1 MDDAQVGSVIRA
13 VRIRRGL
20 RQSDVADVAGVSQ
33 AIVSAVENGDLERT
47 SLHLVR
53 RVAGALGVSLPLAP
67 RWRGAELPKLLDERH
82 ALMVREVVRR
92 LTAIGWQ
99 ALPERTF
106 NQRGEQGSIDV
117 LAWHPPTRALLS
129 VEVKTKL
136 ADLQDLL
143 SKMDRK
149 RRLAPTLG
157 RELGWRPL
165 VVGSVLVLPEETW
178 ARNAVGRFDPIFAAA
193 LPAPTT
199 EVRRWLRQP
208 DRDLRGI
215 WFLLNFASGDARRR
229 PGGSMRVRPRRPA
242 ISKATPRSAIEPD
255 GTAGP
260 VDRVV
265 QGGLLTW
272 HRPG

>member
-99 ALPERTF
+99 ALPEHTF

-157 RELGWRPL
+157 WELGWSPL
-165 VVGSVLVLPEETW
+165 VVGSVL
-178 ARNAVGRFDPIFAAA
+178 GRFDPIFAAA

-199 EVRRWLRQP
+199 EVHRWLRQP

-215 WFLLNFASGDARRR
+215 WFLLNFAPGDAKRR

-242 ISKATPRSAIEPD
+242 ISKATPRSAIEPE
-255 GTAGP
+255 GTDGP

-265 QGGLLTW
+265 QGGVLT
-272 HRPG
+272 

>member
-1 MDDAQVGSVIRA
+1 MEDAQVGSVIRA

-20 RQSDVADVAGVSQ
+20 RQSDVAEAAGVSQ

-53 RVAGALGVSLPLAP
+53 RVAGAVGVSLSLAP
-67 RWRGAELPKLLDERH
+67 RWRGAELPKLLDEKH
-82 ALMVREVVRR
+82 AVMVREVVAR
-92 LTAIGWQ
+92 LMAMGWQ
-99 ALPERTF
+99 ALPEHTF
-106 NQRGEQGSIDV
+106 NERGEQGSIDV

-129 VEVKTKL
+129 IEVKTKL
-136 ADLQDLL
+136 PDLQDLL

-178 ARNAVGRFDPIFAAA
+178 ARSAVGRFDPIFAAA

-199 EVRRWLRQP
+199 EVRRWLRRP

-215 WFLLNFASGDARRR
+215 WFLLNFTPGNAKRR
-229 PGGSMRVRPRRPA
+229 PGGSMRVRPRRPV
-242 ISKATPRSAIEPD
+242 ISKATPRSAMEPD

-260 VDRVV
+260 VDRTV
-265 QGGLLTW
+265 QRGLLT
-272 HRPG
+272 